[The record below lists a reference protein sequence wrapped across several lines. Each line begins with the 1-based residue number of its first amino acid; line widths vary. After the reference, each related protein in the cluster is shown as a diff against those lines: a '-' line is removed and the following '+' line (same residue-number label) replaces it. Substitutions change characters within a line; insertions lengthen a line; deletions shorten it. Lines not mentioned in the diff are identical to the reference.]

1 MIFYEIFY
9 EESYSYQDL
18 IYSPDSANANSSDE
32 TTRIVSSAKISK
44 AVNEASKL
52 TITVPPFHPLYS
64 KINSYQGALVVYETV
79 NDHERKAIFNGKITS
94 VGQDYRMNKKVT
106 AVGGL
111 GWLQHSVYSRGMN
124 RWPYVYLHNKN
135 VIPEGDKDRDE
146 WNVAYFNTG
155 KFIKNEPV
163 ISMANKVL
171 RLHNWQMRKNTDEN
185 IGQYQDD
192 SDERFPGTMKIVLC
206 EARENPYGVDVK
218 KTDETQAEGVYISRS
233 QDNIIKTYDWF
244 QNELVEKCDA
254 NIVVDE
260 GTNKVYIYGE
270 TLPIDDDQIIRIEEN
285 ILDFSRN
292 TNYTDVPTV
301 FLPIGKSNN
310 STGIVYAAAGS
321 EGTVQVQADPDNPI
335 MIVATIADGANE
347 GDDLSDKNNLVD
359 PNPEVYA
366 IDLTTD
372 ESLKGNMPTIEFNED
387 GSAKNLDKNIKVI
400 KKDQGAVIATSD
412 QFPGGITFTLEPP
425 FIVWKEGVE
434 RLGRIVKTKEWSSAT
449 RSQLRAYGPSWF
461 KRLILSSDEVEIKI
475 LDKGFYDPSVGS
487 SIKLGH
493 RYRVVSEYHQV
504 DDYIPCMEQE
514 IDLLSPS
521 NSTYTFKRVRKGFT
535 RIVRDLS
542 NRISTVESNT
552 PARPTRTAVNS
563 FNGSRPVALSEDD
576 TK

>member
-1 MIFYEIFY
+1 
-9 EESYSYQDL
+9 
-18 IYSPDSANANSSDE
+18 
-32 TTRIVSSAKISK
+32 
-44 AVNEASKL
+44 
-52 TITVPPFHPLYS
+52 
-64 KINSYQGALVVYETV
+64 
-79 NDHERKAIFNGKITS
+79 
-94 VGQDYRMNKKVT
+94 
-106 AVGGL
+106 
-111 GWLQHSVYSRGMN
+111 
-124 RWPYVYLHNKN
+124 
-135 VIPEGDKDRDE
+135 
-146 WNVAYFNTG
+146 
-155 KFIKNEPV
+155 
-163 ISMANKVL
+163 
-171 RLHNWQMRKNTDEN
+171 
-185 IGQYQDD
+185 
-192 SDERFPGTMKIVLC
+192 MKIALC

-260 GTNKVYIYGE
+260 GTNEVYIYGE
-270 TLPIDDDQIIRIEEN
+270 TLPIDYDQIIRIEEN

-310 STGIVYAAAGS
+310 STGIVYAASGS

-347 GDDLSDKNNLVD
+347 GNDLSNPNNLVD

-387 GSAKNLDKNIKVI
+387 GSAKDLDKNIKVI
-400 KKDQGAVIATSD
+400 KKDKGAVIATTD

-542 NRISTVESNT
+542 NRISTVEANAT
-552 PARPTRTAVNS
+552 ARPTRTAVNS

-576 TK
+576 KK

>member
-52 TITVPPFHPLYS
+52 TITVPPFHPLYN

-79 NDHERKAIFNGKITS
+79 NEGDRRVIFNGKITS

-111 GWLQHSVYSRGMN
+111 GWLQHSLYSRGMN

-185 IGQYQDD
+185 VGQYQDS

-260 GTNKVYIYGE
+260 GTNEVYIYGE
-270 TLPIDDDQIIRIEEN
+270 TLPIDYDQIIRIEEN
-285 ILDFSRN
+285 ILDFGRN

-321 EGTVQVQADPDNPI
+321 EGTVQVKADPDNPI

-359 PNPEVYA
+359 QNPEVYA

-400 KKDQGAVIATSD
+400 KKDQGAVIATAD

-542 NRISTVESNT
+542 NRISTVEANT